1 MLSVCFIIN
10 KKKAQKP
17 KENNMLPMR
26 PIARRDQRHK
36 QTVKLTD

>member
-1 MLSVCFIIN
+1 MLSVCFIII
-10 KKKAQKP
+10 KKAQKP